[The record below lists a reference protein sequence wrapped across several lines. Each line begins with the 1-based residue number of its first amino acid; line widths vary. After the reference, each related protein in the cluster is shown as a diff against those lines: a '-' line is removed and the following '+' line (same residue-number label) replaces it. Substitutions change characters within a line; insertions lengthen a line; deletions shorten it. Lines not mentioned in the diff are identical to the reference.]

1 MFSISTTMT
10 AAVERGMRSA
20 SVEFASEVIGQL
32 HSEGVLKCSL
42 DDALKMF
49 DFDSVKVVSSRS
61 KASKKRESGKSS
73 KVKKV
78 SSKITAKPAVVLP
91 FCGEIQGDW
100 CKGVK
105 FSHGLHTQCT
115 MGPSGEDTY
124 CKTCRKH
131 ADNSAT
137 GKPPYG
143 DINDRAEFNVDY
155 RDPKG
160 KLTLPYANVV
170 EKLGISMEAA
180 VTAAAT
186 LGWTIPAEQLVK
198 RTSKRG
204 RPAKSAAVSDSDS
217 DTEETKK
224 RGRPSKAKVAAPT
237 QEDQIA
243 QLVAEAYAETT
254 TKSAVKVKKLKVK
267 KVALT
272 TEQKASAKLA
282 KKEAA
287 LKLKAEKKEA
297 ADNLKAEKAAANL
310 AKKEAA
316 LKLKAEKKEA
326 ADNLK
331 AEKAAALVARKAIS
345 LKLKEDKAAAL
356 VAKKEAALK
365 VKEEK
370 LVAKALEKE
379 AKEAAALKVKSEKKA
394 LALKVR
400 QEKAAAKK
408 AEREAAKLRKKE
420 AADKL
425 KAENADEAEVDVVF
439 PELEEEKIAD
449 INSSDEEEKIAEI
462 DSSDDEDGECELS
475 ETMTVGGIEYYF
487 SEQDG
492 QTVLFSKTGE
502 PVGVYDADTD
512 TVQEC
517 EFDEE

>member
-1 MFSISTTMT
+1 MLSISTTMT

-20 SVEFASEVIGQL
+20 SVEFALEVIGQL
-32 HSEGVLKCSL
+32 DSEGVLKCSL

-49 DFDSVKVVSSRS
+49 DFESVKVVSSRS
-61 KASKKRESGKSS
+61 KASKKRESVKV
-73 KVKKV
+73 VKKA
-78 SSKITAKPAVVLP
+78 SKSKITAKPAVVLP

-100 CKGVK
+100 CQGVK

-143 DINDRAEFNVDY
+143 DINDRAEFDVDY

-180 VTAAAT
+180 VAAAAT

-254 TKSAVKVKKLKVK
+254 TKSAVKVKKVK
-267 KVALT
+267 KVKVLKPKLT
-272 TEQKASAKLA
+272 DEQKASAK
-282 KKEAA
+282 
-287 LKLKAEKKEA
+287 
-297 ADNLKAEKAAANL
+297 L

-345 LKLKEDKAAAL
+345 LKLKEDKATAL
-356 VAKKEAALK
+356 LAKKEAALK

-425 KAENADEAEVDVVF
+425 KAENADEAEIDVVF

-449 INSSDEEEKIAEI
+449 INSSDEEEKIADI

>member
-1 MFSISTTMT
+1 MT
-10 AAVERGMRSA
+10 AAVERGMRLA
-20 SVEFASEVIGQL
+20 SVEFALDVIGQL
-32 HSEGVLKCSL
+32 SSEGVLKCSL
-42 DDALKMF
+42 EDAIKMF
-49 DFDSVKVVSSRS
+49 DFDSVTVVSSRS
-61 KASKKRESGKSS
+61 KASKKRESSKS
-73 KVKKV
+73 VKKV
-78 SSKITAKPAVVLP
+78 SKITAKPTVILP

-105 FSHGLHTQCT
+105 FNHGLHTQCT
-115 MGPSGEDTY
+115 NGPSGEDTY

-160 KLTLPYANVV
+160 KLTLPFANVV
-170 EKLGISMEAA
+170 EKLSINLETAN
-180 VTAAAT
+180 VAAAT

-198 RTSKRG
+198 RSSKRG
-204 RPAKSAAVSDSDS
+204 RPTKSAAVSDSDS

-254 TKSAVKVKKLKVK
+254 TKSAVKVKKVK
-267 KVALT
+267 KVKVLKPKLT
-272 TEQKASAKLA
+272 DEQKASAKLA

-287 LKLKAEKKEA
+287 LKLKA
-297 ADNLKAEKAAANL
+297 D
-310 AKKEAA
+310 
-316 LKLKAEKKEA
+316 KKEA

-345 LKLKEDKAAAL
+345 LKLKEDKATAL
-356 VAKKEAALK
+356 LAKKEAALK

-449 INSSDEEEKIAEI
+449 INSSDEEEKIADI

>member
-1 MFSISTTMT
+1 MSRISTTMT
-10 AAVERGMRSA
+10 AAVERGMRLA
-20 SVEFASEVIGQL
+20 SVEFALDVIGQL
-32 HSEGVLKCSL
+32 SSEGVLKCSL
-42 DDALKMF
+42 EDAIKMF
-49 DFDSVKVVSSRS
+49 DFDSVTVVSSRS
-61 KASKKRESGKSS
+61 KASKKRESSKS
-73 KVKKV
+73 VKKV
-78 SSKITAKPAVVLP
+78 SKITAKPTVILP

-105 FSHGLHTQCT
+105 FNHGLHTQCT
-115 MGPSGEDTY
+115 NGPSGEDTY

-160 KLTLPYANVV
+160 KLTLPFANVV
-170 EKLGISMEAA
+170 EKLSINLETAN
-180 VTAAAT
+180 VAAAT

-198 RTSKRG
+198 RSSKRG
-204 RPAKSAAVSDSDS
+204 RPTKSAAVSDSDS
-217 DTEETKK
+217 DTEETPKKK

-243 QLVAEAYAETT
+243 QLVAEAYAETKT
-254 TKSAVKVKKLKVK
+254 TKPVIKVKKLK
-267 KVALT
+267 LT
-272 TEQKASAKLA
+272 AEQKEQAKIA

-287 LKLKAEKKEA
+287 DKIKAEKKEAADQLKAEKKEA
-297 ADNLKAEKAAANL
+297 ADQLKAEKAAANL
-310 AKKEAA
+310 
-316 LKLKAEKKEA
+316 
-326 ADNLK
+326 
-331 AEKAAALVARKAIS
+331 
-345 LKLKEDKAAAL
+345 
-356 VAKKEAALK
+356 AKKEAALK

-379 AKEAAALKVKSEKKA
+379 AKETAAAKLKAEKKA
-394 LALKVR
+394 IALKAR

-425 KAENADEAEVDVVF
+425 KAEKAETSDDSSPEDAIVF
-439 PELEEEKIAD
+439 QELEEEVILED
-449 INSSDEEEKIAEI
+449 SEIAELEV
-462 DSSDDEDGECELS
+462 DSSDDEEEGETELS
-475 ETMTVGGIEYYF
+475 KTMTVGGVEYFF

-492 QTVLFSKTGE
+492 QTILFSKNGE
-502 PVGVYDADTD
+502 PVGLYDAETD

>member
-180 VTAAAT
+180 VTAATT

-217 DTEETKK
+217 DSEETAKKK

-254 TKSAVKVKKLKVK
+254 TKSAVKVKKVKKLKVK
-267 KVALT
+267 KPKLT
-272 TEQKASAKLA
+272 DEQKASAKLA

-287 LKLKAEKKEA
+287 DKLKAEKKEA
-297 ADNLKAEKAAANL
+297 ADKLKAEKKEAADKLKAEKKEAADKLKAEKKEAADKLKAEKAAANL

-316 LKLKAEKKEA
+316 LK
-326 ADNLK
+326 
-331 AEKAAALVARKAIS
+331 
-345 LKLKEDKAAAL
+345 
-356 VAKKEAALK
+356 

-370 LVAKALEKE
+370 LVAKVLEKE
-379 AKEAAALKVKSEKKA
+379 AKEAAALKLKSEKKA

-400 QEKAAAKK
+400 QEKASAKK
-408 AEREAAKLRKKE
+408 AERDAAKLRKKE

-425 KAENADEAEVDVVF
+425 KAEKAEETVVEV
-439 PELEEEKIAD
+439 PELEEEVIL
-449 INSSDEEEKIAEI
+449 EETEFTELEV
-462 DSSDDEDGECELS
+462 DSSDDEDADEGETELS
-475 ETMTVGGIEYYF
+475 ETMTVGDVEYYF

-517 EFDEE
+517 EFDDE